1 MASQD
6 EITKII
12 NLELRYD
19 DLQKGLTAAKNEF
32 ISLQKS
38 VEDSTKAFKKGT
50 KTQQEHAETLADVEL
65 KKKALTEAVRQYQK
79 EILNNIKIENQQ
91 EGSLNSLRSQI
102 QNLTKEYNAMGREM
116 RNSAEGDKMIKKIAE
131 LQKEVSEAEIAIG
144 NFRSRVGSYAD
155 AAQGFTKLN
164 YAIQQVVRETPS
176 MTHSITQ
183 YFLAISNNLPMLADE
198 IERVRMENKALQ
210 AQGMPTVS
218 VIKQIVT
225 SLFSWQTVLVAVITL
240 STAFSDDIIEWVK
253 GLFKGKD
260 AVDAMAK
267 SMEQLRG
274 IQAQAV
280 RDSQE
285 EITALRLT
293 KEVAEDVTRSTDE
306 RTAAIERLRSKYPEY
321 LKNLSDEEIM
331 NGKLNSSIGDLV
343 KRIIEL
349 NKARLSLNKL
359 VENEENLEL
368 LKSQNYAY
376 LNLIEAQEKFAK
388 AGNKKFLPTFQMG
401 KEVKTDEY
409 ENLLKAQKQYLKT
422 LESTGDE
429 GSKLAEKIREDFNG
443 DVLNYIDSRNA
454 ANATLEASAKE
465 LFASSEGG
473 TKKSPG
479 GGGIPTDNT
488 ADRQAAQLARIR
500 RQTQQLADETFKI
513 YTEAA
518 EKTRREELRI
528 FDETQ
533 ARKVGVITQRQQEI
547 SSAIEAGVMT
557 VNGKELQLNEELKNA
572 LLGLYKGY
580 EEQKTQ
586 LTATGAQQRA
596 EIEKK
601 WDENAL
607 AMQEKANREEI
618 QEFMRQMRDKEEAFA
633 LFQQGNQIEEQAA
646 AIGGSEW
653 ERLSVQRINRSGEE
667 QRAVINQQDLEK
679 RVYSDLIMT
688 SNEYSNAKIKAAN
701 KVAEAQLNLKKNEE
715 DMKQAALQT
724 AQESLSG
731 FSALAGGFSQLAEA
745 MGADAGVVRGMA
757 IAQSALA
764 LAAGIAQAAMV
775 PFPANLVAIA
785 TVLGTLATI
794 ITQVKQLNSESKS
807 QQYAQGGLIPVSGNS
822 GIIKGRSHASGGVAV
837 SLDGRKVAEVEDG
850 ELLAVVNKKDTA
862 QLRALSAINSHHG
875 IKFADGGLIDFSGIY
890 NRVGIPSGGS
900 IIETSDPSGALQYA
914 MMRSAMIDAV
924 SRIRP
929 QVAVRDITSK
939 QKSVSVRDMYA
950 KSGRI
955 TRKKVN

>member
-1 MASQD
+1 MASHD

-32 ISLQKS
+32 ISLQKT

-65 KKKALTEAVRQYQK
+65 KKRALTEAVRQYQK

-164 YAIQQVVRETPS
+164 YAIRQVVRETPS

-198 IERVRMENKALQ
+198 IKRVRMENKALQ
-210 AQGMPTVS
+210 AQGIPTVS

-240 STAFSDDIIEWVK
+240 LTAFSDDIIEWVK

-359 VENEENLEL
+359 VENEENLQL
-368 LKSQNYAY
+368 LTQVSKWGVDGLKNAYRDYESGKGGKFEKGYLRAFNEANEEFLEKLEKSG
-376 LNLIEAQEKFAK
+376 EK
-388 AGNKKFLPTFQMG
+388 G
-401 KEVKTDEY
+401 KELAKVIADEY
-409 ENLLKAQKQYLKT
+409 SGNVLSYIQTIESEKAE
-422 LESTGDE
+422 LES
-429 GSKLAEKIREDFNG
+429 
-443 DVLNYIDSRNA
+443 
-454 ANATLEASAKE
+454 SAKE

-473 TKKSPG
+473 TKKAPG
-479 GGGIPTDNT
+479 GGGRPTDNT

-500 RQTQQLADETFKI
+500 QQTQQLADETFKI

-533 ARKVGVITQRQQEI
+533 KRKVDVITKRQQEI
-547 SSAIEAGVMT
+547 NSAIEAGVMT
-557 VNGKELQLNEELKNA
+557 VNGKELQLNEELKTA
-572 LLGLYKGY
+572 LTKLYEGY

-586 LTATGAQQRA
+586 LTETGAKQRA

-601 WDENAL
+601 WEENAR
-607 AMQEKANREEI
+607 AMQEKADREAI
-618 QEFMRQMRDKEEAFA
+618 QGFMGQMRDKEEAFA

-646 AIGGSEW
+646 AIGGSELD
-653 ERLSVQRINRSGEE
+653 RLWVQRINLIEEE
-667 QRAVINQQDLEK
+667 QIALARQQELENA
-679 RVYSDLIMT
+679 VYSKLIMT
-688 SNEYSNAKIKAAN
+688 SEEYANAKVKAAN
-701 KVAEAQLNLKKNEE
+701 RVAAAQLNLKKNEE

-775 PFPANLVAIA
+775 PFPANLGAIA
-785 TVLGTLATI
+785 SVLGTLATI
-794 ITQVKQLNSESKS
+794 ITQVKQLNSESES

-862 QLRALSAINSHHG
+862 QLRALSAINSRHG

-890 NRVGIPSGGS
+890 NRVGIPSGGN

-955 TRKKVN
+955 KRKKVN